1 MKSLRRSVPSA
12 LARSI
17 FGFALSQSLQ
27 NNSPREGCT
36 AMPRG
41 LISFIYLKKKKKK
54 KKKKNIKINKNFN
67 NVKTINVLKE
77 YIEKEFKN
85 VYFSVK

>member
-54 KKKKNIKINKNFN
+54 KKKNILKLI
-67 NVKTINVLKE
+67 LKE